1 MQAELHGRQEIVNH
15 NSKANYIIYNNDQVE
30 NYPPHWHTDI
40 EVIMPITNNYTAVLR
55 DTTYILEPGDIM
67 IIPSGELHELSAP
80 ENGNRYI
87 MLIDHAVL
95 REVNGFDSI
104 YSKFFP
110 CAVFRKKDN
119 IEEHSILENIL
130 KQIVSENTRQL
141 ALYEASLHSLIIAF
155 FVQAGRIQFS
165 SIETLNDV
173 KAEKQQYYI
182 DVFYNLC
189 SYMNDHCTEDL
200 TVDELA
206 TMTGFSTSQFIRL
219 FKKFTGVT
227 YYEYLTKRKISYA
240 EVLLLDRTDLS
251 ISDIAMRSGFN
262 SLATFNRV
270 FKQNLNCTPSEYRN
284 TYVS

>member
-15 NSKANYIIYNNDQVE
+15 SSKSSFIVYNNDQVE
-30 NYPPHWHTDI
+30 SYPPHWHTDI
-40 EVIMPITNNYTAVLR
+40 EIIMPIENCYTVVLR
-55 DTTYILEPGDIM
+55 DTTYILNPGDIM

-80 ENGNRYI
+80 DSGNRYI
-87 MLIDHAVL
+87 VQLDRGIL

-110 CAVFRKKDN
+110 CAIFRQSEAAEGHDVLKSLLHN
-119 IEEHSILENIL
+119 I
-130 KQIVSENTRQL
+130 VVENTRQL
-141 ALYEASLHSLIIAF
+141 PMYEASIHAF
-155 FVQAGRIQFS
+155 ILSFFIQAGRIQFS
-165 SIETLNDV
+165 QIETLNDI
-173 KAEKQQYYI
+173 KTEKQQYYI

-206 TMTGFSTSQFIRL
+206 TMTGFSTSHFIRL

-227 YYEYLTKRKISYA
+227 YYEYLINRKINYA
-240 EVLLLDRTDLS
+240 EMLLMDRMDLN
-251 ISDIAMRSGFN
+251 ISEVAMRSGFN

-270 FKQNLNCTPSEYRN
+270 FKQNLNCTPTEYRN
-284 TYVS
+284 AYLS